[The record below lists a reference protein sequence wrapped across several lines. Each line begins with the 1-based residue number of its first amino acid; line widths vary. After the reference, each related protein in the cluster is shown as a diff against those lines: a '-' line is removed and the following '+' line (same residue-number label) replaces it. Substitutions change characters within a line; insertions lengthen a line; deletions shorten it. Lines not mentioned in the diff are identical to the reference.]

1 MLNTTTSVP
10 LEHLLSAEKL
20 DAIIVSTLVNVRY
33 YTGFTGSNG
42 LLLLT
47 RSGATLFTD
56 PRYATQAPQE
66 VNCSVVVVVG
76 PLLKKLA
83 AKLKSL
89 RKPRIGFEDSK
100 VSFALYQGLSPL
112 GELIPLGNAVEKPR
126 WTKSAG
132 EIAAIRASVNLNSLA
147 LEKAMKRFKVG
158 MKEKDLAAEIDYQM
172 RKMGAEGSAFETII
186 ASGAHS
192 ALPHARPR
200 GERIA
205 EGGYLLIDM
214 GACLNGYMS
223 DMTRTF
229 GVGRVS
235 REAVRI
241 YKAVLEAQQAAIEAI
256 RPGKRAEQIHA
267 AAMRVLKGH
276 GLAELFIHSTGHGLG
291 LEIHEAPRLGKGDKT
306 ELNSGMTITIEPGV
320 YKPGFGGVRIEDTVL
335 VTENGSEVLTPT
347 PKGWTIV
354 G

>member
-1 MLNTTTSVP
+1 MLKTVTIVP
-10 LEHLLSAEKL
+10 LEQLLSSEKL
-20 DAIIVSTLVNVRY
+20 DAIIVSTLVNIRY

-42 LLLLT
+42 LLLVTL
-47 RSGATLFTD
+47 SGATLFTD

-66 VNCSVVVVVG
+66 VNCDVVVVIG

-83 AKLKSL
+83 AKLKTL
-89 RKPRIGFEDSK
+89 RKPRIGFENSK
-100 VSFALYQGLSPL
+100 VSYALYQGLAAL
-112 GELIPLGNAVEKPR
+112 GDLMPLGNAVEKPR
-126 WTKSAG
+126 WTKSAA

-147 LEKAMKRFKVG
+147 LEKAMKRFKAG
-158 MKEKDLAAEIDYQM
+158 MKEKDLAAEIDFQM
-172 RKMGAEGSAFETII
+172 RKLGAEGTAFETII

-200 GERIA
+200 DERIA

-229 GVGRVS
+229 GVGRAT
-235 REAVRI
+235 RESLRI

-267 AAMRVLKGH
+267 AAVRVLKGH
-276 GLAELFIHSTGHGLG
+276 GLDELFIHSTGHGLG

-306 ELNSGMTITIEPGV
+306 ELASGMTITIEPGV

-335 VTENGSEVLTPT
+335 VTENGSEILTPT